1 MKRKHNTLLYML
13 IVFIV
18 IFLGLLSRRITEY
31 IPDIIDLFLGD
42 SLWALMVYFI
52 IRMLFK
58 NSTSKKVALI
68 AILFC
73 FTIEISQLY
82 HGEWIETIRGT
93 TLGGLILG
101 YGFLWTDLVAYLF
114 GIGFGITIDGI
125 IEAYLMRKNCKE

>member
-1 MKRKHNTLLYML
+1 MKRKHNTLLYLL

-52 IRMLFK
+52 IRTLFK
-58 NSTSKKVALI
+58 NSTAKKVALI
-68 AILFC
+68 ALLFC

-82 HGEWIETIRGT
+82 HGDWIEVIRGT

-101 YGFLWTDLVAYLF
+101 YGFLWTDLGAYLL
-114 GIGFGITIDGI
+114 GVGFGIIIDGS
-125 IEAYLMRKNCKE
+125 IEAYLMKKNCKE

>member
-52 IRMLFK
+52 IRTLFK
-58 NSTSKKVALI
+58 NSTAKKVALI
-68 AILFC
+68 ALLFC

-82 HGEWIETIRGT
+82 HGDWIEVIRGT

-101 YGFLWTDLVAYLF
+101 YGFLWTDLVAYLL